1 VVLGFRA
8 GRDLVGSVRRVL
20 ARALS
25 GEGRGRMASRADE
38 QMISEKVAPVLV
50 ARTLGPFDL
59 VVIFVAIVLFINN
72 AAGVQFAG
80 PSVFI
85 FWIVAFLTFLITG
98 AFVTAQLGRMFPE
111 EGSLYVWT
119 HKVLGPFW
127 GFFAGFVAWW
137 PGPISLVFIGILF
150 ANYLQ
155 QAAVFIKPSCEFP
168 CIFTENWQIGV
179 VVLVVIWFSAL
190 MSYLKM
196 RVTMNYVNV
205 QFFAY
210 AAAIFLIGF
219 AGVWWLLQGNGA
231 STDFSTGWNP
241 FHGETLAL
249 GLPANLTFFSFA
261 ILALLG
267 IETPLN
273 MGVEVRGGEKE
284 IRTFLLWGSAIVI
297 VAYLWATF
305 GNMVVIE
312 AGGANGTTGGVESV
326 GLSLGRWLGAAV
338 GLVMAWVVLTVAVVY
353 NFSFGRL
360 LFVSG
365 LERRLPHQIGKVNRN
380 QVPANAITLQ
390 TLLSTILT
398 IVIFFV
404 LGGGESDPYRYFY
417 ALYAGVTI
425 VWCISTAL
433 LFLDVFFAERASP
446 QRFEAARRVPR
457 WVLNV
462 SGAVGFIV
470 NILAVLFIF
479 VGSWYPVSDSNPTG
493 WELGDWN
500 VWMVGLTIVAIVSGV
515 VIYLVSQQARRGMT
529 DEQLIAQ
536 GAVAEE
542 IAQDMPPA

>member
-1 VVLGFRA
+1 
-8 GRDLVGSVRRVL
+8 
-20 ARALS
+20 
-25 GEGRGRMASRADE
+25 MATSATE
-38 QMISEKVAPVLV
+38 HKMISEKVAPVLV

-98 AFVTAQLGRMFPE
+98 AFVTSQLGRMFPE

-137 PGPISLVFIGILF
+137 PGPISLVFIGVLF

-155 QAAVFIKPSCEFP
+155 QAAVFINPDCEFP
-168 CIFTENWQIGV
+168 CIFTESWHLGV
-179 VVLVVIWFSAL
+179 VVLAVIWFSAL

-196 RVTMNYVNV
+196 RVTQNYVNV
-205 QFFAY
+205 LFWFY
-210 AAAIFLIGF
+210 AAVIFLIGF
-219 AGVWWLLQGNGA
+219 AGVWWLIDGNAA
-231 STDFSTGWNP
+231 STDFGTGWNP
-241 FHGETLAL
+241 LQGETLAL

-273 MGVEVRGGEKE
+273 MGAEVTGGEKA
-284 IRTFLLWGSAIVI
+284 IRTFLLWGCVI
-297 VAYLWATF
+297 VMAAYLWATW
-305 GNMVVIE
+305 GNMTVIE
-312 AGGANGTTGGVESV
+312 FGGANGTTGGIETI
-326 GLSLGRWLGAAV
+326 GLSLGRWFGAAA

-353 NFSFGRL
+353 NYSFGRL

-390 TLLSTILT
+390 SAIASIIAVL
-398 IVIFFV
+398 VFFV
-404 LGGGESDPYRYFY
+404 LGSGESDPFRYFY
-417 ALYAGVTI
+417 VLYAGVTI

-433 LFLDVFFAERASP
+433 LFLDIFFAKRAEP
-446 QRFEAARRVPR
+446 ERFERERRVPTGF
-457 WVLNV
+457 LFLC
-462 SGAVGFIV
+462 GAVGFIV

-479 VGSWYPVSDSNPTG
+479 VGSWYPISDANPSG

-500 VWMVGLTIVAIVSGV
+500 VWMVGFTVASVAAGII
-515 VIYLVSQQARRGMT
+515 IYLISQRARRGKT
-529 DEQLIAQ
+529 DEELIAE
-536 GAVAEE
+536 GAVERE
-542 IAQDMPPA
+542 IAEDMPPGLEPTT

>member
-1 VVLGFRA
+1 MADRA
-8 GRDLVGSVRRVL
+8 ARD
-20 ARALS
+20 
-25 GEGRGRMASRADE
+25 

-85 FWIVAFLTFLITG
+85 FWIVAFLTFLVTG
-98 AFVTAQLGRMFPE
+98 AFVTSQLGRMFPE

-137 PGPISLVFIGILF
+137 PGPISLVFIGVLF

-155 QAAVFIKPSCEFP
+155 QASVFIKPECEFP
-168 CIFTENWQIGV
+168 CIFTENWHIGV
-179 VVLVVIWFSAL
+179 VVLAVIWFSAL

-196 RVTMNYVNV
+196 RVTQNYVNV
-205 QFFAY
+205 LFWFY
-210 AAAIFLIGF
+210 AVVIFLIGF
-219 AGVWWLLQGNGA
+219 AGVWWLIQGNGN
-231 STDFSTGWNP
+231 STDFATGWNP
-241 FHGETLAL
+241 FQGETLTL

-273 MGVEVRGGEKE
+273 MGAEVTGGEKA
-284 IRTFLLWGSAIVI
+284 IRTFLLWGCVI
-297 VAYLWATF
+297 VMAAYLWATW

-312 AGGANGTTGGVESV
+312 AGGANGTTGGIETI
-326 GLSLGRWLGAAV
+326 GLSLGRWFGAAA

-390 TLLSTILT
+390 TIISTIIAVL
-398 IVIFFV
+398 VFFV
-404 LGGGESDPYRYFY
+404 LGGGESDPFRYFY
-417 ALYAGVTI
+417 VLYAGVTI

-433 LFLDVFFAERASP
+433 LFLDIFFAKRAEPEAFER
-446 QRFEAARRVPR
+446 ERRVPTGFLFFCG
-457 WVLNV
+457 V
-462 SGAVGFIV
+462 VGFIV

-479 VGSWYPVSDSNPTG
+479 VGSWYPISDSNPTG

-500 VWMVGLTIVAIVSGV
+500 VWMVGFTVASVAAGII
-515 VIYLVSQQARRGMT
+515 IYLISQSARRGRT
-529 DEQLIAQ
+529 DEELLAE
-536 GAVAEE
+536 GAAEQE
-542 IAQDMPPA
+542 IAEDMPPPAPA